1 MLDIQAKQHVAKT
14 TQQLHSS
21 RTRSDMAERASS
33 DAHEQR
39 DNNNAHISRLQNY
52 LSHIES
58 QLKRVRT
65 IASVKKVPTATERR
79 AERLM
84 HTMNNVLGEVV
95 EHEAPYDKK
104 IVPKPGQVSDEDHL
118 ITTDRDWVDRVDW
131 NTKQNRASLFLETR
145 ESNSKLNHGKM

>member
-1 MLDIQAKQHVAKT
+1 MEAFKLQVTAFCTKLSDILGRMLRQRDVTIDMLREQLEAATLEAESESRTAEINRQNDWKECHALDIQAKQHVAKT

-58 QLKRVRT
+58 QLKTCTHYCVCQEGT
-65 IASVKKVPTATERR
+65 Y
-79 AERLM
+79 
-84 HTMNNVLGEVV
+84 G
-95 EHEAPYDKK
+95 D
-104 IVPKPGQVSDEDHL
+104 
-118 ITTDRDWVDRVDW
+118 
-131 NTKQNRASLFLETR
+131 
-145 ESNSKLNHGKM
+145 